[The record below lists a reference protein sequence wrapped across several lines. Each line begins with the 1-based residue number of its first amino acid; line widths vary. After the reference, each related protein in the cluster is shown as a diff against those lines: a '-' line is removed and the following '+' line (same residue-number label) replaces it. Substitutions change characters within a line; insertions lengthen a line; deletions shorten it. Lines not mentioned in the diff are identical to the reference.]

1 MQDLG
6 SAYVNIIPK
15 APGISNEIEDIF
27 SGAGGGADKAGLGLG
42 KRLMGGLGKAVA
54 AGKAIGAML
63 QPAFEAGGALQQS
76 FGGLET
82 IYGKSAR
89 SIELFAKNAAQY
101 GLSANDYAEQA
112 VGMGASLKAAFGGDT
127 MKAAFSANTA
137 IQDMADNAAKMGTPI
152 ESLQAAYQ
160 GFAKQNYTMLDN
172 LKLGYAGTKGEMVRL
187 LEDAQKLTGVEYD
200 INNLGDVYDAI
211 HVIQGELGLTGVA
224 AAESQTTLTGSM
236 AAVQA
241 SWENVMAALTTGE
254 GLDTAMANLTNSVGA
269 FASNVLSMLGTLGPQ
284 LGPMISGLAN
294 AAIEHLPEFLAT
306 GVQLIAE
313 MAVGLINGLPDL
325 LAKVPEIF
333 SQVSA
338 AFSAINWASIG
349 NALIQGIIRGVR
361 SAASA
366 LVNALKSLGTQAL
379 NAAKSAL
386 GIGSPSKVFAQQVG
400 RWIPAGVAM
409 GVDEHMGPL
418 DRAMQG
424 MADGSLAAA
433 QGAAAVPA
441 AASAGNDADRIIA
454 ALQALR
460 LQANVALEGDA
471 RGIFRVV
478 RKTNIVQTRA
488 THYNALAAGG

>member
-1 MQDLG
+1 MPDLG

-63 QPAFEAGGALQQS
+63 QPAFEAGGALEQS
-76 FGGLET
+76 FGGLDT
-82 IYGKSAR
+82 IYGKAS
-89 SIELFAKNAAQY
+89 SIAKVYAESAAQY
-101 GLSANDYAEQA
+101 GVSANTYAEQA
-112 VGMGASLKAAFGGDT
+112 VSMGAALKAAYGGDT
-127 MKAAFSANTA
+127 MAAMNAANTA
-137 IQDMADNAAKMGTPI
+137 IVDMADNAAKMGTPI
-152 ESLQAAYQ
+152 ENLQNAYQ
-160 GFAKQNYTMLDN
+160 GFAKGNYTMLDN
-172 LKLGYAGTKGEMVRL
+172 LKLGYGGTQKEMQRL
-187 LEDAQKLTGVEYD
+187 LKDAQAVTGVKYD

-224 AAESQTTLTGSM
+224 AGEASTTLTGSM
-236 AAVQA
+236 GAVKA
-241 SWENVMAALTTGE
+241 SWENVMAALTTGH
-254 GLDTAMANLTNSVGA
+254 GLETAMANLTSSVGA
-269 FASNVLSMLGTLGPQ
+269 FGSNVLSMLGTLGPQ

-349 NALIQGIIRGVR
+349 SALIQGIIRGVR

-366 LVNALKSLGTQAL
+366 LVNALKSLATQAL
-379 NAAKSAL
+379 NAAKNAL
-386 GIGSPSKVFAQQVG
+386 GIGSPSKVFAAEVG

-409 GVDEHMGPL
+409 GVDDNMTPL

-441 AASAGNDADRIIA
+441 AAGAGNDADRIIA

-460 LQANVALEGDA
+460 LEVPVILEGDA
-471 RGIFRVV
+471 RGIFRAV
-478 RKTNIVQTRA
+478 RKTNMVRTRA
-488 THYNALAAGG
+488 TNYNALAAGG